1 LSGNFE
7 GCPRSITIARVAA
20 SLLNPRADITI
31 SNKEGMTMKFTW
43 GLALVGL
50 LVAPLSW
57 AQTSGAPEQEL
68 IKLENTWRQAVVT
81 RDKVALQRLYAA
93 EYQSID
99 QEGAVWD
106 KAEDI
111 AIDTT
116 GGSRLASFTLDDLKV
131 QLYGNVAVVTGR
143 NTSQGTLLGRAA
155 KGQYRF
161 TDVFVKRDARWQCVT
176 SQVTPITEE

>member
-1 LSGNFE
+1 
-7 GCPRSITIARVAA
+7 
-20 SLLNPRADITI
+20 
-31 SNKEGMTMKFTW
+31 MKFTW

-106 KAEDI
+106 KEQDI
-111 AIDTT
+111 LIDTT

-131 QLYGNVAVVTGR
+131 QFYGDVAVVTGH
-143 NTSQGTLLGRAA
+143 NTSHGTFLDRAA
-155 KGQYRF
+155 KGDYRF
-161 TDVFVKRDARWQCVT
+161 TDVFVKRDARWQVVN
-176 SQVTPITEE
+176 SQVTPISED

>member
-1 LSGNFE
+1 M
-7 GCPRSITIARVAA
+7 AA
-20 SLLNPRADITI
+20 SLLKLGPDITT
-31 SNKEGMTMKFTW
+31 SNKEGMKMKFTW

-57 AQTSGAPEQEL
+57 AQTPGAPEQEL

-106 KAEDI
+106 KAQDI

-116 GGSRLASFTLDDLKV
+116 GGSQLASFTLDDLKV

-155 KGQYRF
+155 KGQNRF

-176 SQVTPITEE
+176 SQVTPISGE